1 MKIIYD
7 PTKVTLKTTENE
19 QTAAHSHNR
28 VTLSQKKKIIMVHQ
42 SIKKRV

>member
-1 MKIIYD
+1 MNIIYD
-7 PTKVTLKTTENE
+7 PTKATLKTTEKE

-28 VTLSQKKKIIMVHQ
+28 VTLSQKKIIMVDQ